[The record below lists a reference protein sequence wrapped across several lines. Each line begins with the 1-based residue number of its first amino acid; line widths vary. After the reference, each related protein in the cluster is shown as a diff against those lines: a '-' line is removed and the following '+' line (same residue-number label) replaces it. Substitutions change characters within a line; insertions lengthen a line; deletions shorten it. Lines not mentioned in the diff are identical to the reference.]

1 MTSGGNTLIELKE
14 PSWVVSNI
22 EWEKLGKDASE
33 VNNSDPKSYN
43 LVFSSFQTWITL
55 IYMG

>member
-43 LVFSSFQTWITL
+43 LVFSSFQT
-55 IYMG
+55 